1 MCTETAQN
9 QNMCY
14 TNKMEIHK
22 ITKNDLDTLMDL
34 YVQLSPV
41 NEGLSVQKRNE
52 VWEQIQN
59 DDKITYLGAYENN
72 QLIATCFLTIIP
84 NFTNQGRPI
93 GYIENVVTD
102 EKWRGKGVGTK
113 LLNAAVEMAKSQNCY
128 KVFLESGITRTGSHE
143 FYNSLGFDDTHKKAF
158 NMRFE

>member
-1 MCTETAQN
+1 
-9 QNMCY
+9 
-14 TNKMEIHK
+14 MEIKK
-22 ITKNDLDTLMDL
+22 ITEKDLDKLMDL
-34 YVQLSPV
+34 YVQLSPI
-41 NEGLSVQKRNE
+41 NEGLSVQKRDE

-84 NFTNQGRPI
+84 NLSNQGRPI

-113 LLNAAVEMAKSQNCY
+113 LLQEAVAMAKSQNCY
-128 KVFLESGITRTGSHE
+128 KVFLESGIARTGAHE
-143 FYNSLGFDDTHKKAF
+143 FYRTLGFDDTRKKAF
-158 NMRFE
+158 NIRFE

>member
-1 MCTETAQN
+1 
-9 QNMCY
+9 
-14 TNKMEIHK
+14 MEIRK
-22 ITKNDLDTLMDL
+22 ITKNDLDTLMNL

-41 NEGLSVQKRNE
+41 NEGLSVQKRDE

-84 NFTNQGRPI
+84 NLSNQGRPI

-113 LLNAAVEMAKSQNCY
+113 LLQEAVAIAKVQNCY
-128 KVFLESGITRTGSHE
+128 KVFLESGIARTGAHE
-143 FYNSLGFDDTHKKAF
+143 FYRTLGFDDTHKKAF
-158 NMRFE
+158 NIRFE